1 MSQRQRGEG
10 YLYQQKDRNGNLL
23 PTWWM
28 SYYWNGR
35 TVRSSCQ
42 TTDQQ
47 KAEKLLNKKI
57 AEVRANVHN
66 DPKQDKVK
74 VDKLYELSLEHYKLK
89 KRKSLPDFESRWRL
103 HLQPF
108 FGGRKASQVTTEL
121 VNRYILKRQE
131 ANASAGT
138 INRELA
144 VLRKIYNYAAK
155 RTKTIRIDLVPSFEM
170 LEEDT
175 NGRTDYVQDEQYP
188 KLADAL
194 SRVGLW
200 ARALFETGYTFGFRK
215 SELLGLRVS
224 NINLL
229 HRTIALPPR
238 STKNKK
244 PRLVV
249 MTEAV
254 YQLLKPLAVGKKPD
268 DFLFS
273 RENGK
278 PVRDFRVV
286 WERCCIE
293 AGVGRRVCTACAA
306 DVHGECQIHGT
317 EKLHWV
323 DKSMTRKVCLS
334 CCPTVE
340 QKHCPMCGDSTHRAY
355 DGLSVHGLRRTAAV
369 NLIMAGVP
377 KHWAKQVTGH
387 QEDKMFDRYE
397 KLARKQM
404 EQTTKQLEAYQ
415 KAQTQAYLTH
425 NMPEGGSEA
434 VPPNKAN

>member
-1 MSQRQRGEG
+1 MSERKRGEG

-23 PTWWM
+23 PTWYLC
-28 SYYWNGR
+28 YYWNGR
-35 TVRSSCQ
+35 TVRVSSK
-42 TTDQQ
+42 TTDEA
-47 KAEKLLNKKI
+47 KAEKILNKKI
-57 AEVRANVHN
+57 AEVRANVHT

-74 VDKLYELSLEHYKLK
+74 VDKLYELSLEHYKIK

-121 VNRYILKRQE
+121 VNKYILKRQQ
-131 ANASAGT
+131 ANASSGT

-144 VLRKIYNYAAK
+144 VLKKMFNYAAK
-155 RTKTIRIDLVPSFEM
+155 RTKTISLDSVPAFDM
-170 LEEDT
+170 LDEDT
-175 NGRTDYVQDEQYP
+175 NGRTDYVQDEHYP
-188 KLADAL
+188 KLADAF

-200 ARALFETGYTFGFRK
+200 ARAIFETGYSFGFRK
-215 SELLGLRVS
+215 SELLGLRVR
-224 NINLL
+224 NIDLKA
-229 HRTIALPPR
+229 RTISLPPR
-238 STKNKK
+238 SSKNKQ

-249 MTEAV
+249 MTDTV
-254 YQLLKPLAVGKKPD
+254 YQLLKPLATGKQPD

-278 PVRDFRVV
+278 PVRDFRVI

-293 AGVGRRVCTACAA
+293 AGVGRNVCTTCTP
-306 DVHGECQIHGT
+306 DIHGECSIHGT

-323 DKSMTRKVCLS
+323 DKSQTRKICLT
-334 CCPTVE
+334 CAPTVTGKE
-340 QKHCPMCGDSTHRAY
+340 CPKCKGANLAY

-397 KLARKQM
+397 KLATKQM

-415 KAQTQAYLTH
+415 KAQTHAYLMH
-425 NMPEGGSEA
+425 NTCDEAPE
-434 VPPNKAN
+434 PMLLKKAN